1 MRKNLTNKLYV
12 KKEGS
17 DLLEYHNTF
26 NMLNTQLSRFAVNY
40 EDEDKALILL
50 ASLPTHFDHLVT
62 TLMYWKQSI
71 VLDKVTTALL
81 SHAKMKLDDNGS
93 QANGLIVTSE
103 SSYWCR
109 NESKSNGNRSQS
121 RSHTKKDVEC
131 FYCHKKGHNKNQC
144 KQLKEHL
151 EEKMNGKKP
160 LESASVVE
168 ETSDES
174 EVGVDLLSVSCK

>member
-12 KKEGS
+12 KKKEGS

-62 TLMYWKQSI
+62 TLMYWKETI

-93 QANGLIVTSE
+93 QANGLIVKSE
-103 SSYWCR
+103 SSNWR
-109 NESKSNGNRSQS
+109 RSESKSNEKRSQS

-131 FYCHKKGHNKNQC
+131 FYCHKKGC
-144 KQLKEHL
+144 Y
-151 EEKMNGKKP
+151 
-160 LESASVVE
+160 
-168 ETSDES
+168 
-174 EVGVDLLSVSCK
+174 